1 MANNPITQRVKAAF
15 SKLTFPANQEVTLN
29 ADGTGGPIISPSG
42 HVGKAPS
49 CGCGSKTCKCGKSPN
64 KMGCGSPA
72 KQTKNPRF
80 TDKLYEKAEV
90 IKDKMKNLEKDA
102 FISSNYSSEGYEESK
117 GERKAQRKLKRL
129 GKKLT
134 RVEKREK
141 KKRAKYNY

>member
-1 MANNPITQRVKAAF
+1 
-15 SKLTFPANQEVTLN
+15 
-29 ADGTGGPIISPSG
+29 
-42 HVGKAPS
+42 
-49 CGCGSKTCKCGKSPN
+49 
-64 KMGCGSPA
+64 MGCGSPA
-72 KQTKNPRF
+72 KQTKNPGF

-102 FISSNYSSEGYEESK
+102 FIRSNYSSEGYEESR
-117 GERKAQRKLKRL
+117 GEKKAQRKLKRL